1 MGYRRITRGRKASS
15 SKGKGNG
22 NGKSNGTS
30 KFKTR
35 YRKMRGGNDNIKSSV
50 EFEKKASGEKPLC
63 VNVQNTGDKKFNR
76 PYDMHTDEQEFKTL
90 IKQGTVKK
98 DSVVLVPPV
107 SGFSGLIRTKTKLT
121 NGLREEYVDN
131 KRLTFGYFKGDFYM
145 VRSASLYGIGAIK
158 FVTDNIQGCV
168 NQSPDICS
176 SAFLEGD
183 SLVSGQNTKSVFFG
197 SFQDSK
203 HRLLPT
209 YVGVK
214 DGNGLFFDV
223 EDDGTGRLFI
233 CQWSQTH
240 QQGSCVNGIGIE
252 VNFTVPRKDSR
263 TVEFSFKNFGTYTMD
278 GGIYYGYFRHGK
290 RYGYGI
296 YYNVKTGT
304 ETYLCYL
311 DDGKCV
317 VMDSFL
323 DGEAKQIFRSRVIAS
338 LKVVSASTG
347 EVLTTLLQHKNY
359 FKKYLEKFVEGMG
372 ASRLGGVII
381 EANAQYNKY
390 RTIFKDFVKF
400 CFDLFDYV
408 HEEYETVR
416 TKDVT
421 DAAAAKAEEEANQAA
436 RERVKEMGMEV
447 RDLPKEQQEQ
457 KELEDCVVKLEKK
470 HYIVKSPKV
479 REEEEKAKLTSDQE
493 RLLTLEKKETVYDT
507 AKQRADL
514 LALLGAKK
522 LLGRG
527 SSRDSRVTEPSFV
540 PQPWSPT
547 IRRSRQ
553 RIHSPGLAEITSVLF
568 PSPESDLQGQGQ
580 VQSPILPQ
588 RISSSPDVSRRSS
601 SHSPGGGGKRT
612 RKNMRMSMSMRRVKS
627 RTGTRRSRRGG
638 SQCGRM

>member
-1 MGYRRITRGRKASS
+1 MGYRRITRGRKAPS
-15 SKGKGNG
+15 SKGKS

-50 EFEKKASGEKPLC
+50 EFEKKASRDKPQCANLT
-63 VNVQNTGDKKFNR
+63 NIGDTKFNQ
-76 PYDMHTDEQEFKTL
+76 PYDMHRDEQEFKKQ
-90 IKQGTVKK
+90 IKEGKVKK

-168 NQSPDICS
+168 TQSPHICS
-176 SAFLEGD
+176 SEFLGGD

-240 QQGSCVNGIGIE
+240 EQGSCVHGIGIE
-252 VNFTVPRKDSR
+252 VNFTVPQKGSR
-263 TVEFSFKNFGTYTMD
+263 TDGFSFKDFRTYIMD

-296 YYNVKTGT
+296 YYNVKTGK

-311 DDGKCV
+311 GDGTCV
-317 VMDSFL
+317 VMDSFP
-323 DGEAKQIFRSRVIAS
+323 DEEAKQIFRSRVIAS
-338 LKVVSASTG
+338 LKVASASTG
-347 EVLTTLLQHKNY
+347 EVLTTLLQHKKY
-359 FKKYLEKFVEGMG
+359 FKKYLEKFVEEMG
-372 ASRLGGVII
+372 ASRMGSVTID
-381 EANAQYNKY
+381 ANAQYNKY
-390 RTIFKDFVKF
+390 RTIFKDFVEF
-400 CFDLFDYV
+400 CFGLFDYV
-408 HEEYETVR
+408 HDAYEKERTREET
-416 TKDVT
+416 T
-421 DAAAAKAEEEANQAA
+421 AAAVKAEEEANQAA
-436 RERVKEMGMEV
+436 RERVVKQMGMEV
-447 RDLPKEQQEQ
+447 RDVPKEKQEQQELA
-457 KELEDCVVKLEKK
+457 ECVTKLEKK
-470 HYIVKSPKV
+470 HYIVKSPKDI
-479 REEEEKAKLTSDQE
+479 EDEKQAKLTSDKE
-493 RLLTLEKKETVYDT
+493 RLFKLEQKETTFDT

-514 LALLGAKK
+514 LALLGEKN
-522 LLGRG
+522 LLGQG
-527 SSRDSRVTEPSFV
+527 SSRDSRVVEPSVV
-540 PQPWSPT
+540 PPAWSPLYSTT
-547 IRRSRQ
+547 INRSRQ
-553 RIHSPGLAEITSVLF
+553 RSHYPGVAAITDVLF
-568 PSPESDLQGQGQ
+568 PDPGSQ
-580 VQSPILPQ
+580 VNQQSPMMPKL
-588 RISSSPDVSRRSS
+588 RSSSKHSSRRSS
-601 SHSPGGGGKRT
+601 SSSSHSGGKRT
-612 RKNMRMSMSMRRVKS
+612 RKNMRMRMRRVKS
-627 RTGTRRSRRGG
+627 RRSRRGG
-638 SQCGRM
+638 SQCGMMR